1 MATWSEH
8 SEVGYHYED
17 LLADDSVIAWTE
29 PPFDKS
35 LYSGDDGPARTP
47 ICGCPRIPRE
57 FSVECAGCATCGQC
71 SGPHV
76 WPPLQT

>member
-1 MATWSEH
+1 
-8 SEVGYHYED
+8 HYED

-47 ICGCPRIPRE
+47 MAPASDLTTRPWRLRE
-57 FSVECAGCATCGQC
+57 NPLG
-71 SGPHV
+71 SGGR
-76 WPPLQT
+76 PLLDFRRPCERSRRWYP